1 MNTENKVFNKLFS
14 NEKIELES
22 QKIELANIQDLSR
35 IISDG
40 KSILSR
46 GSEFINKKTALQ
58 KEAKVLNTDSKSLL
72 TGGEKLINDFIQST
86 RDLGIDIKS
95 VKEVQLAIDALGAVD
110 TVVKQ
115 SQAF

>member
-1 MNTENKVFNKLFS
+1 MNTQNKVFNKLFKS
-14 NEKIELES
+14 EKVELES
-22 QKIELANIQDLSR
+22 QKLELANIQDLGR
-35 IISDG
+35 IISNG

-46 GSEFINKKTALQ
+46 GSEFINKKTSLQ
-58 KEAKVLNTDSKSLL
+58 KEAKVLNTDAKSLL
-72 TGGEKLINDFIQST
+72 TGGEKLINDFVKSA

-95 VKEVQLAIDALGAVD
+95 VKEVQMAIDALGAVD

>member
-14 NEKIELES
+14 EEKVELAS
-22 QKIELANIQDLSR
+22 QKLELANIQDLGR

-40 KSILSR
+40 KSILAR
-46 GSEFINKKTALQ
+46 GTEFINKKNALQ
-58 KEAKVLNTDSKSLL
+58 KEAKILNTDSKSLL
-72 TGGEKLINDFIQST
+72 TGGEKLINDFVKSA
-86 RDLGIDIKS
+86 RDLGIDVKS
-95 VKEVQLAIDALGAVD
+95 VKEVQMAIDALGAVD